1 MKDYSDLAEEG
12 LQRNVD
18 LARLKAQI
26 TVLTDFL
33 RKMLSGDFTK
43 KEQEE
48 IFDKLNTSEEKIRK
62 TINDLRMELK
72 RMKGI
77 QQSYRPPAR

>member
-1 MKDYSDLAEEG
+1 MKDYSDVAEEG

-18 LARLKAQI
+18 LTRLKTQI

-33 RKMLSGDFTK
+33 RRMLSGDFTK

-48 IFDKLNTSEEKIRK
+48 IFDKLNTTEEKIRK

-72 RMKGI
+72 RMKGTK
-77 QQSYRPPAR
+77 QRYRPPAR

>member
-1 MKDYSDLAEEG
+1 MKDYSDAAEEG
-12 LQRNVD
+12 LKRNVD
-18 LARLKAQI
+18 LGRLKAQI

-72 RMKGI
+72 RMKGTE
-77 QQSYRPPAR
+77 QRYRPPAR